1 LDIRREDVAMKGQVA
16 QWGNSA
22 ALRLPKSVLEDL
34 KVSPGSEVE
43 MWVEA
48 GELRVRAAPR
58 VVRYRL
64 EDLLAQIDPNNV
76 PEMIDWGP
84 DVGAEIIDDAYSR
97 GEITIEGEA
106 PSNKIRPA
114 EDVVT
119 KRRSTP

>member
-1 LDIRREDVAMKGQVA
+1 MKGQVA

-34 KVSPGSEVE
+34 KVAPGSEVE

-58 VVRYRL
+58 IVRYRL

-97 GEITIEGEA
+97 GEITIEDEA
-106 PSNKIRPA
+106 PSKRTKPDKA
-114 EDVVT
+114 VT
-119 KRRSTP
+119 KHRSTP